1 LQYLPASLRLLQHS
15 LLLLHFEQQLL
26 QLSPLLV
33 HLLLLCLPL
42 L

>member
-1 LQYLPASLRLLQHS
+1 LRLLQHS

-26 QLSPLLV
+26 QLLPQQL